1 LEGTEELDVP
11 TFKKHIINLASAG
24 MGVLVAGS
32 MGEAHHLEPEE
43 RIILIRAAREALDS
57 IGLTHVP
64 VIAGTGIG
72 STKGTIEITR
82 QAAEAGAD
90 YSIVIASGYYAGA
103 LNNEALVRFFV
114 EVAAASP
121 IPVIVYNC
129 MFLAQSLSDFHLT

>member
-1 LEGTEELDVP
+1 
-11 TFKKHIINLASAG
+11 
-24 MGVLVAGS
+24 MGILVSGS

-43 RIILIRAAREALDS
+43 RITLIRAAREALDS
-57 IGLTHVP
+57 VGLTTVP

-103 LNNEALVRFFV
+103 LNPDSLVRFFLD
-114 EVAAASP
+114 VAAASP

-129 MFLAQSLSDFHLT
+129 EYFLTKLVLIWF